1 MRILLTGATGFI
13 GRWLVPCLSE
23 AGHEVRAIVRSSTD
37 TSGLAA
43 AGVPYIVDDGIQN
56 MGAALQAHKPF
67 DGIIHLSSL
76 FLYSHKTE
84 DVLPLLSANVV
95 FPVRLLDAAVQNGI
109 RWFINTGTV
118 WQHYEDKPYSPV
130 NLYAASKQAF
140 ESLARYYVE
149 AHGLRFA
156 TLALCDTY
164 GPGDTRAKL
173 LRLWCQIAH
182 RGTALDMSEGM
193 QKIDLIYAADV
204 AKAFRLLAEHQASS
218 TVTSSLPMP
227 TFSISSGEVVSLRE
241 LAAVFE
247 EVTEKTLPIRWGAR
261 PMRPREV
268 MIPWSGG
275 LSVPRWCPTV
285 SLRAGIRLT
294 WKAFSAAIT

>member
-13 GRWLVPCLSE
+13 GQWLVPCLSE
-23 AGHEVRAIVRSSTD
+23 AGHEVCAIVRSSTD
-37 TSGLAA
+37 TSGLTA

-56 MGAALQAHKPF
+56 IGVALEAHKPF

-76 FLYSHKTE
+76 FLSSHNTE
-84 DVLPLLSANVV
+84 DALPLLSANIV
-95 FPVRLLDAAVQNGI
+95 FPTRLLDAAVQNGI
-109 RWFINTGTV
+109 RWFINTGTG

-173 LRLWCQIAH
+173 LRLWCEIAH
-182 RGTALDMSEGM
+182 CGIALDMSEGF

-204 AKAFRLLAEHQASS
+204 AMAFRLLAEHQASS
-218 TVTSSLPMP
+218 TIFSESMR

-241 LAAVFE
+241 LAALFE
-247 EVTEKTLPIRWGAR
+247 KVTGKTLPIRWGAR
-261 PMRPREV
+261 AMRPREV
-268 MIPWSGG
+268 MIPWSAEQC
-275 LSVPRWCPTV
+275 VPGWNPTV
-285 SLRAGIRLT
+285 SLQEGVLRMWQAHVT
-294 WKAFSAAIT
+294 AAT

>member
-13 GRWLVPCLSE
+13 GRWLVPCLVE
-23 AGHEVRAIVRSSTD
+23 AGHEVCAIVRVSTD

-76 FLYSHKTE
+76 FLSSHKTE

-149 AHGLRFA
+149 AHGLQFA

-173 LRLWCQIAH
+173 LKLWCHAACS
-182 RGTALDMSEGM
+182 GTALDMSEGL
-193 QKIDLIYAADV
+193 QKIDLVYASDV
-204 AKAFRLLAEHQASS
+204 AMAFRLLAEHHASNNIPCE
-218 TVTSSLPMP
+218 TMP

-247 EVTEKTLPIRWGAR
+247 EVTGKTLPIRWGSR

-275 LSVPRWCPTV
+275 LTVPGWRPTV
-285 SLRAGIRLT
+285 SLRDGIQLT
-294 WKAFSAAIT
+294 WRSFLETVS